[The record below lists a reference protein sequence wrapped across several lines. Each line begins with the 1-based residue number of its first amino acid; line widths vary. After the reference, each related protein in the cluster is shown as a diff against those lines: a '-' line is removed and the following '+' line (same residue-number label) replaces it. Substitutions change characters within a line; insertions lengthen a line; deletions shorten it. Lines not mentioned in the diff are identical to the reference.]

1 MAADTTEVRHY
12 SAEERKRAREVKN
25 IHDVMGHPHDAALG
39 ILFDSGCIQG
49 CPYTSRDIRIMRKI
63 YGPCV
68 PCVKGK
74 TVAPSPRPVI
84 NKWLASDP
92 GERLCMD
99 LYFLTV
105 ISRKG
110 KYVVIPILV
119 MVDDYTGYLHV
130 IPLSSKTTETVREAI
145 FDVIHFTITTTSL

>member
-1 MAADTTEVRHY
+1 MLLRYRKGLKNAQNVVHSTQSIAQSVIVMAADTAEVRHY

-25 IHDVMGHPHDAALG
+25 IHDIMGHPHDAALG

-105 ISRKG
+105 IS
-110 KYVVIPILV
+110 
-119 MVDDYTGYLHV
+119 
-130 IPLSSKTTETVREAI
+130 KTFPTP
-145 FDVIHFTITTTSL
+145 